1 MISPRS
7 HSWGSV
13 FGSLTLGSLGLVS
26 RLLCAFCMLA
36 PLSEHLSS
44 PAWCSL
50 PLPPGSSPP
59 LLSLGTTD
67 LWFEVFA
74 VDSEYGSLLSHW
86 LSFLLD
92 ELEVATGA
100 DSLVAE
106 WSHDVSV
113 QGWSPR

>member
-44 PAWCSL
+44 PARCPL

-74 VDSEYGSLLSHW
+74 VDSEDGSLLSHW

-92 ELEVATGA
+92 ELEVATVA
-100 DSLVAE
+100 DSWVAE